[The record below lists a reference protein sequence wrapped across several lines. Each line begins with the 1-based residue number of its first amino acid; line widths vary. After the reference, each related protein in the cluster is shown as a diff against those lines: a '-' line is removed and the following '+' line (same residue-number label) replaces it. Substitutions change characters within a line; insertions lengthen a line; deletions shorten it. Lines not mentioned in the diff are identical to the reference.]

1 MTSTGQKKPQ
11 LVDGQSPLMINNGD
25 GAHARRRQDGL
36 ALEMAAVDSNEGIH
50 ADVGSD

>member
-1 MTSTGQKKPQ
+1 
-11 LVDGQSPLMINNGD
+11 MINNGD
-25 GAHARRRQDGL
+25 GSHARRRQDGQTL

>member
-25 GAHARRRQDGL
+25 AHARRRQDGL